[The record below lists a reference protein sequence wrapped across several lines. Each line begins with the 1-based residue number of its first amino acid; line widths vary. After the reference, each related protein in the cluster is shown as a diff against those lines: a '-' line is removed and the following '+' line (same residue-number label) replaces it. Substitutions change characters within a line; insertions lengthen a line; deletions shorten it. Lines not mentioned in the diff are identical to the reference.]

1 MILEQP
7 SLPSGPILTS
17 NVPSSFSTRSSSLVI
32 TMSSLRSEPYDNV
45 CKELLF
51 TLQRLDNHTKQ
62 CFIKSIYPR
71 SKQIMSDQMFNKNR
85 LFV

>member
-1 MILEQP
+1 MNLEQP

-17 NVPSSFSTRSSSLVI
+17 NVPSSFSTWSSSLVI

-45 CKELLF
+45 CKGLLF
-51 TLQRLDNHTKQ
+51 TLQRLDNHTNQ
-62 CFIKSIYPR
+62 CFVKTLYPR
-71 SKQIMSDQMFNKNR
+71 SKQIMSDQMLNKNR